1 LISGKYIEIRLNTFE
16 NNGNIT
22 TANNRKGLVELVKII
37 MGLKGSGKTAQL
49 TELVRKAVE
58 EEHGD
63 VVCIEQGSRL
73 RYDIPYQVRL
83 IEASQYEFDGYDF
96 LKGFISGLHSANY
109 DITHIFIDSVLRI
122 IGALVDG
129 QAEDFFDWCASFSDR
144 EGVKFTLTVSADI
157 TLATDRI
164 KKYF

>member
-1 LISGKYIEIRLNTFE
+1 MIK
-16 NNGNIT
+16 
-22 TANNRKGLVELVKII
+22 LVKLI
-37 MGLKGSGKTAQL
+37 MGLKGSGKTKQL
-49 TELVRKAVE
+49 IELVNKAVGE
-58 EEHGD
+58 ENGD
-63 VVCIEQGSRL
+63 VVCIEKGAKL
-73 RYDIPYQVRL
+73 TYDIPYKVRL

-122 IGALVDG
+122 INMEVDG
-129 QAEDFFDWCASFSDR
+129 KAEDFFDWCEGFSIR
-144 EGVKFTLTVSADI
+144 ENVKFTITISADI